1 MILHAEGDCMLI
13 DELKKANMEALK
25 SHNKE
30 ARSILSVVINKY
42 NLAKIELSTK
52 GKEITDAD
60 LLSIIQKVIK
70 ELEDECA
77 GYQSVNNEERVK
89 GITAQMETIQA
100 YLPKMLTEDE
110 IKEEILKL
118 EDRSI
123 PSVMKHFKENFAGKV
138 DMGLVNRIARS
149 I

>member
-1 MILHAEGDCMLI
+1 MLI

-25 SHNKE
+25 SKNKNVR
-30 ARSILSVVINKY
+30 AILSVVINKY

-52 GKEITDAD
+52 GKEIVDAD
-60 LLSIIQKVIK
+60 LLGIIQKTIK
-70 ELEDECA
+70 ELEDERA
-77 GYQSVNNEERVK
+77 GYLSVNNTQRVEE
-89 GITAQMETIQA
+89 IDEQMKTIQS
-100 YLPKMLTEDE
+100 YLPKMLTEEE
-110 IKEEILKL
+110 IKNEILSL

>member
-1 MILHAEGDCMLI
+1 MLI
-13 DELKKANMEALK
+13 DELKKASMEALK
-25 SHNKE
+25 SKNKNVR
-30 ARSILSVVINKY
+30 AILSVVINKY

-52 GKEITDAD
+52 GKEIADAD
-60 LLSIIQKVIK
+60 LLGIIQKTIK
-70 ELEDECA
+70 ELEDERA
-77 GYQSVNNEERVK
+77 GYLSVNNTQRVEE
-89 GITAQMETIQA
+89 IDEQMKTIQS
-100 YLPKMLTEDE
+100 YLPKMLTEEE
-110 IKEEILKL
+110 IKNEILSL

>member
-1 MILHAEGDCMLI
+1 MLI

-25 SHNKE
+25 SKNKNVR
-30 ARSILSVVINKY
+30 ATLSVVINKY

-52 GKEITDAD
+52 GKEIADAD
-60 LLSIIQKVIK
+60 LLGIIQKTIK
-70 ELEDECA
+70 ELEDERA
-77 GYQSVNNEERVK
+77 GYLSVNNTQRVEE
-89 GITAQMETIQA
+89 IDEQMKTIQS
-100 YLPKMLTEDE
+100 YLPKMLTEEE
-110 IKEEILKL
+110 IKNEILSL

>member
-1 MILHAEGDCMLI
+1 MLI

-25 SHNKE
+25 SKNKNVR
-30 ARSILSVVINKY
+30 AILSVVINKY

-52 GKEITDAD
+52 GKEIADAD
-60 LLSIIQKVIK
+60 LLGIIQKTIK
-70 ELEDECA
+70 ELEDERA
-77 GYQSVNNEERVK
+77 GYLSVNNTQRVEE
-89 GITAQMETIQA
+89 IDEQMKTIQS
-100 YLPKMLTEDE
+100 YLPKMLTEEE
-110 IKEEILKL
+110 IKNEILSL

-138 DMGLVNRIARS
+138 DMGLVNSISRS

>member
-1 MILHAEGDCMLI
+1 MLI

-25 SHNKE
+25 SKNKNVR
-30 ARSILSVVINKY
+30 AILSVVINKY
-42 NLAKIELSTK
+42 DLARIELSTK
-52 GKEITDAD
+52 GKEIADAD
-60 LLSIIQKVIK
+60 LLGIIQKTIK
-70 ELEDECA
+70 ELEDERA
-77 GYQSVNNEERVK
+77 GYLSVNNTQRVEE
-89 GITAQMETIQA
+89 IDEQMKTIQS
-100 YLPKMLTEDE
+100 YLPKMLTEEE
-110 IKEEILKL
+110 IKNEILSL

>member
-1 MILHAEGDCMLI
+1 MLI

-25 SHNKE
+25 SKNKNVR
-30 ARSILSVVINKY
+30 AILSVVINKY
-42 NLAKIELSTK
+42 NLARIELSTK
-52 GKEITDAD
+52 GKEIADAD
-60 LLSIIQKVIK
+60 LLGIIQKTVK
-70 ELEDECA
+70 ELEDERA
-77 GYQSVNNEERVK
+77 GYLSVNNTQRVEE
-89 GITAQMETIQA
+89 IDEQMKTIQS
-100 YLPKMLTEDE
+100 YLPKMLTEEE
-110 IKEEILKL
+110 IKNEILSL

>member
-1 MILHAEGDCMLI
+1 MLI

-25 SHNKE
+25 SRNKNVR
-30 ARSILSVVINKY
+30 AILSVVINKY

-60 LLSIIQKVIK
+60 LFSIIQKTIK
-70 ELEDECA
+70 ELEDERS
-77 GYQSVNNEERVK
+77 GYLSVNNTQRVEE
-89 GITAQMETIQA
+89 IDEQMKTIQG
-100 YLPKMLTEDE
+100 YLPTMLTEEE
-110 IKEEILKL
+110 IKTEILSL

-123 PSVMKHFKENFAGKV
+123 PSIMKHFKEKFAGKV

>member
-1 MILHAEGDCMLI
+1 MLI

-25 SHNKE
+25 SENKNVR
-30 ARSILSVVINKY
+30 AILSVVINKY

-52 GKEITDAD
+52 GKEIADAD
-60 LLSIIQKVIK
+60 LLGIIQKTIK
-70 ELEDECA
+70 ELEDERA
-77 GYQSVNNEERVK
+77 GYLSVNNTQRVEE
-89 GITAQMETIQA
+89 IDEQMKTIQS
-100 YLPKMLTEDE
+100 YLPKMLTEEE
-110 IKEEILKL
+110 IKNEILSL

>member
-1 MILHAEGDCMLI
+1 MLI

-25 SHNKE
+25 SRNKNVR
-30 ARSILSVVINKY
+30 AILSVVINKY

-52 GKEITDAD
+52 GKEIADAD
-60 LLSIIQKVIK
+60 LFTIIQKTIK
-70 ELEDECA
+70 ELEDERA
-77 GYQSVNNEERVK
+77 GYLSVNNTQRVEE
-89 GITAQMETIQA
+89 IDEQMKTIQA
-100 YLPKMLTEDE
+100 YLPKMLSE
-110 IKEEILKL
+110 EEIRNEILAL

-123 PSVMKHFKENFAGKV
+123 PSIMKHFKENFAGKV

>member
-1 MILHAEGDCMLI
+1 MLI

-25 SHNKE
+25 SKNKNVR
-30 ARSILSVVINKY
+30 AILSVVINKY

-52 GKEITDAD
+52 GKEIADAD
-60 LLSIIQKVIK
+60 LLGIIQKTIK
-70 ELEDECA
+70 ELEDERA
-77 GYQSVNNEERVK
+77 GYLSVNNTQRVEE
-89 GITAQMETIQA
+89 IDEQMKTIQS
-100 YLPKMLTEDE
+100 YLPKMLTEEE
-110 IKEEILKL
+110 IKNEILSL

-123 PSVMKHFKENFAGKV
+123 PSVMKHFKEKFAGKV

>member
-1 MILHAEGDCMLI
+1 MLI

-25 SHNKE
+25 SKNKNVR
-30 ARSILSVVINKY
+30 AILSVVINKY
-42 NLAKIELSTK
+42 KLAKIELSTK
-52 GKEITDAD
+52 GKEIADAD
-60 LLSIIQKVIK
+60 LLGIIQKTIK
-70 ELEDECA
+70 ELEDERA
-77 GYQSVNNEERVK
+77 GYLSVNNTQRVEE
-89 GITAQMETIQA
+89 IDEQMKTIQS
-100 YLPKMLTEDE
+100 YLPKMLTEEE
-110 IKEEILKL
+110 IKNEILSL

>member
-1 MILHAEGDCMLI
+1 MLI

-25 SHNKE
+25 SKNKNVR
-30 ARSILSVVINKY
+30 AILSVVINKY

-52 GKEITDAD
+52 GKEIADAD
-60 LLSIIQKVIK
+60 LLGIIQKTIK
-70 ELEDECA
+70 ELEDERA
-77 GYQSVNNEERVK
+77 GYLSVNNTQRVEE
-89 GITAQMETIQA
+89 IDEQMKTIQS
-100 YLPKMLTEDE
+100 YLPKMLTEEE
-110 IKEEILKL
+110 IKNEILSL

-138 DMGLVNRIARS
+138 DMGLVNSIARS

>member
-1 MILHAEGDCMLI
+1 MLI

-25 SHNKE
+25 SKNKNVR
-30 ARSILSVVINKY
+30 AILSVVINKY
-42 NLAKIELSTK
+42 NLARIELSTK
-52 GKEITDAD
+52 GKEIADAD
-60 LLSIIQKVIK
+60 LLGIIQKTIK
-70 ELEDECA
+70 ELEDERA
-77 GYQSVNNEERVK
+77 GYLSVNNTQRVEE
-89 GITAQMETIQA
+89 IDEQMKTIQS
-100 YLPKMLTEDE
+100 YLPKMLTEEE
-110 IKEEILKL
+110 IKNEILSL

>member
-1 MILHAEGDCMLI
+1 MLI

-25 SHNKE
+25 SKNKNVR
-30 ARSILSVVINKY
+30 AILSVVINKY

-52 GKEITDAD
+52 GKEIADAD
-60 LLSIIQKVIK
+60 LLGIIQKTIK
-70 ELEDECA
+70 ELEDERA
-77 GYQSVNNEERVK
+77 GYLSVNNTQRVEE
-89 GITAQMETIQA
+89 IDEQMKTIQS
-100 YLPKMLTEDE
+100 YLPKMLTEEE
-110 IKEEILKL
+110 IKNEILSL

-123 PSVMKHFKENFAGKV
+123 PSVMKHFKENFVGKV

>member
-1 MILHAEGDCMLI
+1 MLI

-25 SHNKE
+25 SKNKNVR
-30 ARSILSVVINKY
+30 AILSVVINKY

-52 GKEITDAD
+52 GKEIADAD
-60 LLSIIQKVIK
+60 LLGIIQKTIK
-70 ELEDECA
+70 ELEDERA
-77 GYQSVNNEERVK
+77 GYLSVNNTQRVEE
-89 GITAQMETIQA
+89 IDEQMKTIQS
-100 YLPKMLTEDE
+100 YLPKMLTEKE
-110 IKEEILKL
+110 IKNEILSL